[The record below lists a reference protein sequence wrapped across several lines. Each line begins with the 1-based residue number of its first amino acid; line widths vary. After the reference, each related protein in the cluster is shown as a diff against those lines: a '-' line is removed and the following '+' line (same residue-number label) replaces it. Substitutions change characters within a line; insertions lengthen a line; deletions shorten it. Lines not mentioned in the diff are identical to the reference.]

1 MSNKK
6 QNDATLEKKEENLAD
21 KLFYKKKNYF
31 EESDDKDIDKCYKFA
46 DEYKNFI
53 NISKTERE
61 TCRNAVEIVKQA
73 GFKEFKFGDKL
84 KVGDKRYYVN
94 RDKSIAVFKI
104 GKNNLEEHGI
114 KILGAHI
121 DSPRIDLKQN
131 PMYED
136 SGFCFFKTHYYGGIK
151 KYQWTTIPL
160 ALHGTIIRKDG
171 TSVNIVIG
179 EDENDPIFYIND
191 LLPHLGQEQMMSN
204 GYKIITGE
212 QLNLVIGGKAYKGE
226 KIKDKIKLNVL
237 AILNEKYGILEEDFL
252 SSELCAVPA
261 YKARD
266 IGFDRAF
273 IGGYGHDDK
282 SCAYPALRAIL
293 DTKSDDTILTLLVD
307 KEEIGSEGNTGM
319 KSKVYEDLM
328 DEISESLKCTP
339 RKVRAKSKCL
349 SADVTSCFDPNFPNV
364 YERMNASMI
373 SCGAS
378 INKFTGSGG
387 KSSANDASAEFMG
400 EIRKIFRDTDVIYQ
414 TSELG
419 KVDLG
424 GGGTIAKYVAQLNI
438 DTIDIGV
445 PVISMHAPYE
455 LISKADLYNTYKAFC
470 CFVNKPFA

>member
-1 MSNKK
+1 MDKKK
-6 QNDATLEKKEENLAD
+6 QDIEQSLAD
-21 KLFYKKKNYF
+21 KLFYRKKNYF
-31 EESDDKDIDKCYKFA
+31 EEADDKEIENCYAFAEDYKKFID
-46 DEYKNFI
+46 
-53 NISKTERE
+53 ISKTERE
-61 TCRNAVEIVKQA
+61 TCQNAVEIAVKA

-94 RDKSIAVFKI
+94 RNKSVAIFKI

-160 ALHGTIIRKDG
+160 ALHGTIIKKDG
-171 TSVNIVIG
+171 SSVNVSIG

-191 LLPHLGQEQMMSN
+191 LLPHLGQEQMMNN

-212 QLNLVIGGKAYKGE
+212 QLNLVIGGKAYNDK
-226 KIKDKIKLNVL
+226 KVKDKIKLNIL
-237 AILNEKYGILEEDFL
+237 AILNEKYGVLEEDFL

-261 YKARD
+261 FKSRD

-273 IGGYGHDDK
+273 IGAYGHDDK
-282 SCAYPALRAIL
+282 SCAYPALRAIIDAKTN
-293 DTKSDDTILTLLVD
+293 DTVLTLLVD

-319 KSKVYEDLM
+319 KSRIYEDLM
-328 DEISESLKCTP
+328 DEICESLKCLP

-364 YERMNASMI
+364 YEKMNASLI
-373 SCGAS
+373 SCGTS

-387 KSSANDASAEFMG
+387 KSSANDASAEFMS
-400 EIRKIFRDTDVIYQ
+400 EVRKIFRDNNIIYQ

-424 GGGTIAKYVAQLNI
+424 GGGTIAKYVAELNI

-455 LISKADLYNTYKAFC
+455 LISKGDLYSTYKAFC
-470 CFVNKPFA
+470 SFISWQD

>member
-1 MSNKK
+1 MDKKK
-6 QNDATLEKKEENLAD
+6 QDIEQSLAD
-21 KLFYKKKNYF
+21 KLFYRKKNYF
-31 EESDDKDIDKCYKFA
+31 EEADDKEIEKCYAFAEDYKKFI
-46 DEYKNFI
+46 D
-53 NISKTERE
+53 ISKTERE
-61 TCRNAVEIVKQA
+61 TCQNAVEIAVKA

-94 RDKSIAVFKI
+94 RNKSVAIFKI

-160 ALHGTIIRKDG
+160 ALHGTIIKKDG
-171 TSVNIVIG
+171 SSVNVSIG

-191 LLPHLGQEQMMSN
+191 LLPHLGQEQMMNN

-212 QLNLVIGGKAYKGE
+212 QLNLVIGGKAYNDK
-226 KIKDKIKLNVL
+226 KVKDKIKLNIL
-237 AILNEKYGILEEDFL
+237 AILNEKYGVLEEDFL

-261 YKARD
+261 FKSRD

-273 IGGYGHDDK
+273 IGAYGHDDK
-282 SCAYPALRAIL
+282 SCAYPALRAIIDAKTN
-293 DTKSDDTILTLLVD
+293 DTVLTLLVD

-319 KSKVYEDLM
+319 KSRIYEDLM
-328 DEISESLKCTP
+328 DEICESLKCLP

-364 YERMNASMI
+364 YEKMNASLI
-373 SCGAS
+373 SCGTS

-387 KSSANDASAEFMG
+387 KSSANDASAEFMS
-400 EIRKIFRDTDVIYQ
+400 EVRKIFLDNNIIYQ

-424 GGGTIAKYVAQLNI
+424 GGGTIAKYVAELNI

-455 LISKADLYNTYKAFC
+455 LISKGDLYSTYKAFC
-470 CFVNKPFA
+470 SFIS

>member
-1 MSNKK
+1 MDKKK
-6 QNDATLEKKEENLAD
+6 QDIEQNLAD
-21 KLFYKKKNYF
+21 KLFYRKKNYF
-31 EESDDKDIDKCYKFA
+31 EEADDKEIENCYTFAEDYKKFID
-46 DEYKNFI
+46 
-53 NISKTERE
+53 ISKTERE
-61 TCRNAVEIVKQA
+61 TCQNAVEIAVKA

-94 RDKSIAVFKI
+94 RNKSVAIFKI
-104 GKNNLEEHGI
+104 GKNNLEEYGI

-160 ALHGTIIRKDG
+160 ALHGTIIKKDG
-171 TSVNIVIG
+171 SSVNVSIG

-191 LLPHLGQEQMMSN
+191 LLPHLGQEQMMNN

-212 QLNLVIGGKAYKGE
+212 QLNLVIGGKAYNDK
-226 KIKDKIKLNVL
+226 KVKDKIKLNIL
-237 AILNEKYGILEEDFL
+237 AILNEKYGVLEEDFL

-261 YKARD
+261 FKSRD

-273 IGGYGHDDK
+273 IGAYGHDDK
-282 SCAYPALRAIL
+282 SCAYPALRAIIDAKTN
-293 DTKSDDTILTLLVD
+293 DTVLTLLVD

-319 KSKVYEDLM
+319 KSRIYEDLM
-328 DEISESLKCTP
+328 DEICESLKCLP

-364 YERMNASMI
+364 YEKMNASLI
-373 SCGAS
+373 SCGTS

-387 KSSANDASAEFMG
+387 KSSANDASAEFMS
-400 EIRKIFRDTDVIYQ
+400 EVRKIFRDNNIIYQ

-424 GGGTIAKYVAQLNI
+424 GGGTIAKYVAELNI

-455 LISKADLYNTYKAFC
+455 LISKGDLYSTYKAFC
-470 CFVNKPFA
+470 SFIS

>member
-1 MSNKK
+1 MDKKK
-6 QNDATLEKKEENLAD
+6 QDIEQSLAD
-21 KLFYKKKNYF
+21 KLFYRKKNYF
-31 EESDDKDIDKCYKFA
+31 EEADDKEIENCYAFAEDYKKFID
-46 DEYKNFI
+46 
-53 NISKTERE
+53 ISKTERE
-61 TCRNAVEIVKQA
+61 TCQNAVEIAVKA

-94 RDKSIAVFKI
+94 RNKSVAIFKI

-160 ALHGTIIRKDG
+160 ALHGTIIKKDG
-171 TSVNIVIG
+171 SSVNVSIG

-191 LLPHLGQEQMMSN
+191 LLPHLGQEQMMNN

-212 QLNLVIGGKAYKGE
+212 QLNLVIGGKAYNDK
-226 KIKDKIKLNVL
+226 KVKDKIKLNIL
-237 AILNEKYGILEEDFL
+237 AILNEKYGVLEEDFL

-261 YKARD
+261 FKSRD

-273 IGGYGHDDK
+273 IGAYGHDDK
-282 SCAYPALRAIL
+282 SCAYPALRAIIDAKTN
-293 DTKSDDTILTLLVD
+293 DTVLTLLVD

-319 KSKVYEDLM
+319 KSRIYEDLM
-328 DEISESLKCTP
+328 DEICESLKCLP

-364 YERMNASMI
+364 YEKMNASLI
-373 SCGAS
+373 SCGTS

-387 KSSANDASAEFMG
+387 KSSANDASAEFMS
-400 EIRKIFRDTDVIYQ
+400 EVRKIFLDNNIIYQ

-424 GGGTIAKYVAQLNI
+424 GGGTIAKYVAELNI

-455 LISKADLYNTYKAFC
+455 LISKGDLYSTYKAFC
-470 CFVNKPFA
+470 SFIS

>member
-1 MSNKK
+1 MDKKK
-6 QNDATLEKKEENLAD
+6 QDIEQNLAD
-21 KLFYKKKNYF
+21 KLFYRKKNYF
-31 EESDDKDIDKCYKFA
+31 EEADDKEIENCYTFAEDYKKFID
-46 DEYKNFI
+46 
-53 NISKTERE
+53 ISKTERE
-61 TCRNAVEIVKQA
+61 TCQNAVEIAVKA

-94 RDKSIAVFKI
+94 RNKSVAIFKI
-104 GKNNLEEHGI
+104 GKNNLEEYGI

-160 ALHGTIIRKDG
+160 ALHGTIIKKDG
-171 TSVNIVIG
+171 SSVNVSIG

-191 LLPHLGQEQMMSN
+191 LLPHLGQEQMMNN

-212 QLNLVIGGKAYKGE
+212 QLNLVIGGKAYNDK
-226 KIKDKIKLNVL
+226 KVKDKIKLNIL
-237 AILNEKYGILEEDFL
+237 AILNEKYGVLEEDFL

-261 YKARD
+261 FKSRD

-273 IGGYGHDDK
+273 IGAYGHDDK
-282 SCAYPALRAIL
+282 SCAYPALRAIIDAKTN
-293 DTKSDDTILTLLVD
+293 DTVLTLLVD

-319 KSKVYEDLM
+319 KSRIYEDLM
-328 DEISESLKCTP
+328 DEICESLKCLP

-364 YERMNASMI
+364 YEKMNASLI
-373 SCGAS
+373 SCGTS

-387 KSSANDASAEFMG
+387 KSSANDASAEFMS
-400 EIRKIFRDTDVIYQ
+400 EVRKIFLDNNIIYQ

-424 GGGTIAKYVAQLNI
+424 GGGTIAKYVAELNI

-455 LISKADLYNTYKAFC
+455 LISKGDLYSTYKAFC
-470 CFVNKPFA
+470 SFIS

>member
-1 MSNKK
+1 MDKKK
-6 QNDATLEKKEENLAD
+6 QDIEQSLAD
-21 KLFYKKKNYF
+21 KLFYRKKNYF
-31 EESDDKDIDKCYKFA
+31 EEADNKEIENCYAFAEDYKKFID
-46 DEYKNFI
+46 
-53 NISKTERE
+53 ISKTERE
-61 TCRNAVEIVKQA
+61 TCQNAVEIAVKA

-94 RDKSIAVFKI
+94 RNKSVAIFKI

-160 ALHGTIIRKDG
+160 ALHGTIIKKDG
-171 TSVNIVIG
+171 SSVNVSIG

-191 LLPHLGQEQMMSN
+191 LLPHLGQEQMMNN

-212 QLNLVIGGKAYKGE
+212 QLNLVIGGKAYNDK
-226 KIKDKIKLNVL
+226 KVKDKIKLNIL
-237 AILNEKYGILEEDFL
+237 AILNEKYGVLEEDFL

-261 YKARD
+261 FKSRD

-273 IGGYGHDDK
+273 IGAYGHDDK
-282 SCAYPALRAIL
+282 SCAYPALRAIIDAKTN
-293 DTKSDDTILTLLVD
+293 DTVLTLLVD

-319 KSKVYEDLM
+319 KSRIYEDLM
-328 DEISESLKCTP
+328 DEICESLKCLP

-364 YERMNASMI
+364 YEKMNASLI
-373 SCGAS
+373 SCGTS

-387 KSSANDASAEFMG
+387 KSSANDASAEFMS
-400 EIRKIFRDTDVIYQ
+400 EVRKIFLDNNIIYQ

-424 GGGTIAKYVAQLNI
+424 GGGTIAKYVAELNI

-455 LISKADLYNTYKAFC
+455 LISKGDLYSTYKAFC
-470 CFVNKPFA
+470 SFIS

>member
-1 MSNKK
+1 MDKKK
-6 QNDATLEKKEENLAD
+6 QDIEQSLAD
-21 KLFYKKKNYF
+21 KLFYRKKNYF
-31 EESDDKDIDKCYKFA
+31 EEADDKEIENCYAFAEDYKKFID
-46 DEYKNFI
+46 
-53 NISKTERE
+53 ISKTERE
-61 TCRNAVEIVKQA
+61 TCQNAVEIAVKA

-94 RDKSIAVFKI
+94 RNKSVAIFKI

-160 ALHGTIIRKDG
+160 ALHGTIIKKDG
-171 TSVNIVIG
+171 SSVNVSIG

-191 LLPHLGQEQMMSN
+191 LLPHLGQEQMMNN

-212 QLNLVIGGKAYKGE
+212 QLNLVIGGKAYNDK
-226 KIKDKIKLNVL
+226 KVKDKIKLNIL
-237 AILNEKYGILEEDFL
+237 AILNEKYGVLEEDFL

-261 YKARD
+261 FKSRD

-273 IGGYGHDDK
+273 IGAYGHDDK
-282 SCAYPALRAIL
+282 SCAYPALRAIIDAKTN
-293 DTKSDDTILTLLVD
+293 DTVLTLLVD

-319 KSKVYEDLM
+319 KSRIYEDLM
-328 DEISESLKCTP
+328 DEICESLKCLP

-364 YERMNASMI
+364 YEKMNASLI
-373 SCGAS
+373 SCGTS

-387 KSSANDASAEFMG
+387 KSSANDASAEFMS
-400 EIRKIFRDTDVIYQ
+400 EVRKIFRDNNIIYQ

-424 GGGTIAKYVAQLNI
+424 GGGTIAKYVAELNI

-455 LISKADLYNTYKAFC
+455 LISKGDLYSTYKAFC
-470 CFVNKPFA
+470 SFIS